1 MRVITG
7 SARGRRLETLPGEDV
22 TRPTTE
28 SVKEALFS
36 MIQFDIEGKRVLD
49 LFAGSGQLGIEA
61 LSRGAVSCTF
71 VENSR
76 PAMKIVEANIRH
88 CGFENRSNTVFSDAV
103 SFLSRSA
110 KYDIVLL
117 DPPYGKG
124 LLTRALPLV
133 AQNISEN
140 GIIVCETAREEEL
153 SECVGG
159 FSVDRVRN
167 HGKTKLTLYLS
178 RKDTGE

>member
-7 SARGRRLETLPGEDV
+7 SARGRRLQTLPGGEI

-28 SVKEALFS
+28 AVKEALFS
-36 MIQFDIEGKRVLD
+36 MIQFDIEGSRVLD

-76 PAMKIVEANIRH
+76 PAMKIVEANVRH
-88 CGFENRSNTVFSDAV
+88 CGFEAQSSLVFADAE
-103 SFLSRSA
+103 SFLARSG

-124 LLTRALPLV
+124 CLPRILPLL
-133 AQNISEN
+133 ASSI
-140 GIIVCETAREEEL
+140 GRDALIVCETARAQEL
-153 SECVGG
+153 PETVGDY
-159 FSVDRVRN
+159 SIDRVRN

-178 RKDTGE
+178 RKDADK